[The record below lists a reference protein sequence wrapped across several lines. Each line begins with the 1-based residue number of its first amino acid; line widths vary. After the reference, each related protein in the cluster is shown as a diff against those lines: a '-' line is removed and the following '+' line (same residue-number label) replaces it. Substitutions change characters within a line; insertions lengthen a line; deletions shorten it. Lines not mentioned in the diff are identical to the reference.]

1 MYTLA
6 EGEQRETSWNQT
18 SWNQQLHLV
27 LPSSFNAEHPTLNLY
42 FSQAEQDLNIAWRID
57 SAEFTPDLVSLIE
70 GKNCFN
76 CHDIF
81 SQIGDQGRYTKSVA
95 TYKSGTKMCRIGILI
110 NVPDLFEE
118 SLKYRNLERRAKS
131 QEVHLLYWKP
141 NCKEDVDKYMEL
153 IQSWQASCRR
163 GQPFEQHLKALM
175 KWSFDITDITSS
187 LLYPFNIWYK
197 QLGCLSEMSFRK
209 YRENHRLHYILII
222 ITTSWYLIHMIMS
235 FD

>member
-6 EGEQRETSWNQT
+6 EGEQREI

-42 FSQAEQDLNIAWRID
+42 FSQAEQDLNCAWRID
-57 SAEFTPDLVSLIE
+57 SAEFTADLISLIE
-70 GKNCFN
+70 GKNCFV

-131 QEVHLLYWKP
+131 QEVHLLYWQPKS
-141 NCKEDVDKYMEL
+141 KADVDEYMAL

-163 GQPFEQHLKALM
+163 GQPFE
-175 KWSFDITDITSS
+175 
-187 LLYPFNIWYK
+187 
-197 QLGCLSEMSFRK
+197 
-209 YRENHRLHYILII
+209 
-222 ITTSWYLIHMIMS
+222 
-235 FD
+235 